1 MPPRPR
7 APMIGEARMFGIPF
21 SLVILGLGLLVLLV
35 VALAVLLI
43 FGSRK

>member
-1 MPPRPR
+1 MV
-7 APMIGEARMFGIPF
+7 GIPF
-21 SLVILGLGLLVLLV
+21 SLIVLGLGLLVLLV

>member
-1 MPPRPR
+1 LPSRPR
-7 APMIGEARMFGIPF
+7 GPMAGEARMVGIPF
-21 SLVILGLGLLVLLV
+21 SLIVLGLGLLVLLV

>member
-1 MPPRPR
+1 
-7 APMIGEARMFGIPF
+7 MFGIPF